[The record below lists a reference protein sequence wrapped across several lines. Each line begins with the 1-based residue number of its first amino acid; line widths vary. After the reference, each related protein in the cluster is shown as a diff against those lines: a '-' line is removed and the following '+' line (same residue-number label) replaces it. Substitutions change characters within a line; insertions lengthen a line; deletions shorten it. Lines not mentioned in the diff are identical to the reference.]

1 MYIKEV
7 VKMNLLLIGVFVGV
21 IAGALTIGLFA
32 GARISELESK
42 LRTAQS
48 QNQMYQ
54 KDYIENNAKRKV
66 QNEKTKKR
74 SSA

>member
-1 MYIKEV
+1 MS
-7 VKMNLLLIGVFVGV
+7 LFLIGLFVGV

-66 QNEKTKKR
+66 HNEKTKKR

>member
-1 MYIKEV
+1 MS
-7 VKMNLLLIGVFVGV
+7 LFLIGVFVGV

>member
-1 MYIKEV
+1 
-7 VKMNLLLIGVFVGV
+7 MNLFLIGLFVGV

>member
-1 MYIKEV
+1 
-7 VKMNLLLIGVFVGV
+7 MNLLLIGVFVGV

-54 KDYIENNAKRKV
+54 KDYIENNAKREV
-66 QNEKTKKR
+66 FNAKTKKR

>member
-1 MYIKEV
+1 
-7 VKMNLLLIGVFVGV
+7 MNLLLIGVFVGV

>member
-7 VKMNLLLIGVFVGV
+7 VKMNLFLIGLFVGV

-32 GARISELESK
+32 GGKITSLESD
-42 LRTAQS
+42 LRSAKS
-48 QNQMYQ
+48 QIKMYQ

>member
-1 MYIKEV
+1 MS
-7 VKMNLLLIGVFVGV
+7 LFLIGLFVGV